1 MIHLPMDL
9 IGQSVAQVYYAEIS
23 KYGKNNPQQIYRLSV
38 SITKKLLWIGL
49 IPLGIIIL
57 LGPWLFQII
66 FGRNGTRRVYIA
78 FLILYVMAAFIST
91 PLEFCF
97 QCFEKQSYQLILNI
111 IRIISVLFV
120 FIICKVF
127 NFSTLSTIMFY
138 SIIMTLYFAFFYS
151 LFISDDKKRNK
162 KTINSILNKKIFIF
176 KLFL

>member
-1 MIHLPMDL
+1 MDL

-66 FGRNGTRRVYIA
+66 FGPEWHEAGIYAR

-91 PLEFCF
+91 PLGSVFNV
-97 QCFEKQSYQLILNI
+97 FEKQSYQLILNI

-138 SIIMTLYFAFFYS
+138 SIIMTLYFAFLLS
-151 LFISDDKKRNK
+151 FISDDKKEIKNYQ
-162 KTINSILNKKIFIF
+162 
-176 KLFL
+176 